1 MECAMKQ
8 VSPETLR
15 AILNDFGGIPMS
27 DEELEKV
34 APVVA
39 AFVAEFSRLDDLDLS
54 DVDSAVQMRA
64 DDGEFSRDG

>member
-1 MECAMKQ
+1 MKQ
-8 VSPETLR
+8 VTPKTLR

-27 DEELEKV
+27 DEELSRV
-34 APVVA
+34 APVVT
-39 AFVAEFSRLDDLDLS
+39 AFVSEFARLDELDLS

>member
-1 MECAMKQ
+1 MKQ

>member
-1 MECAMKQ
+1 MKQ

-39 AFVAEFSRLDDLDLS
+39 AFLAEFSRLDDLDLS